1 MLQLNDQ
8 ELILVTI
15 LVAILAMLWYKLTLS
30 SSSKGAPSLPPGP
43 RSLPIVGYLPFLT
56 PDLHKQFTNMANI
69 YGPIFKFHLGTSKL
83 YVVINTPELAKAVVR
98 DQDEAFSNRDQTVAA
113 SVISYGGQDLVVSK
127 NNSHWRKLRKIF
139 VHEVMSNKSLEACG
153 FFRRDQVR
161 KTIMNVFSN
170 IDTPINISEIAFMTE
185 ANVITSMLFD
195 STLDHFGDSFVADLQ
210 LVSAKIVE
218 IFGKP
223 NLSDF
228 FPSLAWFDLQGVQR
242 DMKKQ
247 RDKLDHIFTSII
259 EERIKS
265 SSTKSHDGVGQDNG
279 KKDFLQI
286 LLDLM
291 DKEGP
296 TSLNI
301 TKIKALIL
309 NIVIAGTETT
319 ATLIEWAMAEIMRDH
334 RVMKKVQEELSSIV
348 GVNNHVQ
355 ESHLPKLQ
363 YLDATVKETF
373 RLHPVLPFILP
384 RVPSQDCIVGGYTI
398 PKGCS
403 VFLNVW
409 SIHRDPRYWDN
420 PLEFNP
426 EREKIVSKDWVS
438 RLFHC
443 GGELQMFI
451 LASLLHLFDWS
462 LPKGEEHDFSE
473 RFGITLRKIKPLIA
487 IPSQRFSITKLFD
500 KEIKRVNS
508 FVAMDSEAQEIS
520 GKKDESSSKK
530 AEIAQDSSAKR
541 AWDKL
546 ESNKSKKQKT
556 DENEEV
562 EVDNET
568 ELKKHMVTVK
578 YDDIA
583 IDVIP
588 LATKPPVI
596 IEYKLIREVIM
607 VHYQLIRADGSFKRY
622 SSMIRM
628 LQGIDREDL
637 ETLWKLVKTKYG
649 DEHERVLWG
658 DLKVMFEPDI
668 KRIDQG
674 LGSTSGIRA
683 FALRNFD
690 LEVMEFESAHSNT
703 TAKLP
708 ILKLGEYEMWV
719 IRIKQYFQVQ
729 DYALWEVIENGNS
742 WVSVPQTAQE
752 NGTSVTKMSVPVTA
766 EEKTNKKN
774 DVKARSLLLMA
785 LPNEHQLTFSQYND
799 AKTMFAAIE
808 TRFGGNEA
816 TKKTQKTLLKQQYE
830 NFSASS
836 TESLDSIFNRLQKI
850 VKFQSLLQVINTL
863 IFMWNLSFSSK
874 NYVRKFLWA
883 LHPKWIEKVTA
894 IEESK
899 DLSSLALDEL
909 IGNLKIYEVVMEKD
923 FEFYKG
929 KKERVKSISL
939 KAKKESSDDETL
951 TSRNDDEEYDMAVR
965 NFKKFFKRKGKFVRQ
980 PHEEKKSFWQ
990 RDDKKSKSD
999 RKCFRCGDPNHIIGK
1014 CPKPL

>member
-1 MLQLNDQ
+1 VN
-8 ELILVTI
+8 
-15 LVAILAMLWYKLTLS
+15 ILAWKVCLDKLPTRLNLSLRGIDIHSIICPNCGLAGESCSHLFYSCNLAQTLWRKIARWWEIDIPDFSCYEEWIAWFKTTRFSKAQKEMLEGVFYVMWWMIWKFRNQVLFGS
-30 SSSKGAPSLPPGP
+30 SHP
-43 RSLPIVGYLPFLT
+43 RMELLFDDI
-56 PDLHKQFTNMANI
+56 
-69 YGPIFKFHLGTSKL
+69 LGSHAL
-83 YVVINTPELAKAVVR
+83 RCGMFGGRCFQLDVLE
-98 DQDEAFSNRDQTVAA
+98 VAS

-409 SIHRDPRYWDN
+409 SIHRDPRYWVN

-426 EREKIVSKDWVS
+426 ERRLCPGIPLAEKM
-438 RLFHC
+438 
-443 GGELQMFI
+443 QMFI

-487 IPSQRFSITKLFD
+487 IPSQRFSDQPVITEERGPDAIVKLDVMNVRAVLGQRIEKHFRQIHYASKTMTEAETNYTTTK
-500 KEIKRVNS
+500 KEMLAVVYAFEKFRSYLIMNKSVVYTDHSALKYLFN
-508 FVAMDSEAQEIS
+508 
-520 GKKDESSSKK
+520 KKDAYSQDAYELIKSCDAFQRQGKISHRDEMPQNEIQVELDTGILGLKACQLRSQDRGYGYIKNHKK
-530 AEIAQDSSAKR
+530 TVKNGQTRTRETEEYKR
-541 AWDKL
+541 AKDSKP
-546 ESNKSKKQKT
+546 KSKKVNFIKT
-556 DENEEV
+556 SSKASYWLITSKNDMVEER
-562 EVDNET
+562 
-568 ELKKHMVTVK
+568 K
-578 YDDIA
+578 A
-583 IDVIP
+583 
-588 LATKPPVI
+588 
-596 IEYKLIREVIM
+596 
-607 VHYQLIRADGSFKRY
+607 
-622 SSMIRM
+622 
-628 LQGIDREDL
+628 QGKGHF
-637 ETLWKLVKTKYG
+637 TLNLLSEK
-649 DEHERVLWG
+649 
-658 DLKVMFEPDI
+658 
-668 KRIDQG
+668 
-674 LGSTSGIRA
+674 
-683 FALRNFD
+683 
-690 LEVMEFESAHSNT
+690 
-703 TAKLP
+703 
-708 ILKLGEYEMWV
+708 
-719 IRIKQYFQVQ
+719 
-729 DYALWEVIENGNS
+729 
-742 WVSVPQTAQE
+742 AQ
-752 NGTSVTKMSVPVTA
+752 SVTSRIATLAIRLCTKLDP
-766 EEKTNKKN
+766 TNH
-774 DVKARSLLLMA
+774 
-785 LPNEHQLTFSQYND
+785 NEDPMIEGMNGWIAKECLTDF
-799 AKTMFAAIE
+799 
-808 TRFGGNEA
+808 RPR
-816 TKKTQKTLLKQQYE
+816 
-830 NFSASS
+830 
-836 TESLDSIFNRLQKI
+836 IFINRL
-850 VKFQSLLQVINTL
+850 
-863 IFMWNLSFSSK
+863 
-874 NYVRKFLWA
+874 
-883 LHPKWIEKVTA
+883 
-894 IEESK
+894 
-899 DLSSLALDEL
+899 
-909 IGNLKIYEVVMEKD
+909 
-923 FEFYKG
+923 
-929 KKERVKSISL
+929 
-939 KAKKESSDDETL
+939 
-951 TSRNDDEEYDMAVR
+951 
-965 NFKKFFKRKGKFVRQ
+965 
-980 PHEEKKSFWQ
+980 
-990 RDDKKSKSD
+990 
-999 RKCFRCGDPNHIIGK
+999 
-1014 CPKPL
+1014 